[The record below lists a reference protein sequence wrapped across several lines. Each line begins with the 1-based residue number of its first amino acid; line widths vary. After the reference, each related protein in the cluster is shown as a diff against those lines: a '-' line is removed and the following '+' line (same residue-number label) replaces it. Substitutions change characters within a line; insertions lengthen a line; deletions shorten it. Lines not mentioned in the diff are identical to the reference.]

1 MEPDERRKRREVWHA
16 VLRSV
21 PCSMILVSQVDQMW
35 IEAYNRRVAVAQDH
49 ESLSRTALQLAM
61 EIASMRG
68 LIEAKNPST
77 TKKMTAEKLSQEMQH
92 LGLAQVIGGKK
103 ADDEDSINLNPNM
116 VGLAMQVHKNL
127 LCIPRAVEIIL
138 EVEARYGTKSC
149 WHKMQRLAAVATKP
163 SNAAM
168 RVWTLESVLDQL
180 NMNMLTVN
188 EVTKNTLI
196 GDKHHCGLIQLFEY
210 KWSVAQG

>member
-1 MEPDERRKRREVWHA
+1 MEDDEWRKRREVWHA

-21 PCSMILVSQVDQMW
+21 PCSMLLVSQVDQMW
-35 IEAYNRRVAVAQDH
+35 VEAYNRRVAVTQDH
-49 ESLSRTALQLAM
+49 ESLSRTALQLSL

-77 TKKMTAEKLSQEMQH
+77 SKTKMTAERLSQELQR
-92 LGLAQVIGGKK
+92 LGLAQVIGGRK
-103 ADDEDSINLNPNM
+103 ADDEDSVNLSPNM
-116 VGLAMQVHKNL
+116 VGLAMSVHKNL
-127 LCIPRAVEIIL
+127 LSIPRAVEIIM

-168 RVWTLESVLDQL
+168 RVWVLESVLDQL
-180 NMNMLTVN
+180 NNNMVTVN
-188 EVTKNTLI
+188 EVTKNTLV

-210 KWSVAQG
+210 KWAVAW